1 MNPVKRITVQGI
13 VEHEWFRQDL
23 PEYLCPLL
31 GEMGVAEIDSNVIAD
46 VCRLLDVPA
55 NDVMAAVR

>member
-1 MNPVKRITVQGI
+1 VNPVKRITIQGI

-23 PEYLCPLL
+23 PEHLFPPL
-31 GEMGVAEIDSNVIAD
+31 GEMGVAQIDSTVIAD